1 MFYIF
6 VTFAVVGCCCC
17 CLYCLYSLYSLPAT
31 TTIKTIICILCFH
44 CFSFFILS
52 FSLFHSLFL
61 LLLVHFRF
69 IEHLYSFEAISV
81 SNNFSKKKIM
91 FSVFLSNFFS
101 VVSLFCC
108 GFSRNISVHVIFD
121 WL

>member
-31 TTIKTIICILCFH
+31 TTIKTIICILCFY

-81 SNNFSKKKIM
+81 SNNFSKKKNN
-91 FSVFLSNFFS
+91 VFGI
-101 VVSLFCC
+101 SLKLFFCC
-108 GFSRNISVHVIFD
+108 FIVLLWVQSKHFSSCYI
-121 WL
+121 